1 MVKKE
6 ELKQFSLNFAD
17 EFVHSLNQNTKA
29 EAEMPKDILAEVFD
43 KADEEFLIS
52 CYEVHK
58 RFELEAG
65 RQPLTLEEYAKDF
78 YRERTEEEI
87 KQAEQLQDEIDTYLR
102 HNGPI
107 GSRARIQPKLSFVSR
122 IKKWISNIFN

>member
-1 MVKKE
+1 MKKE
-6 ELKQFSLNFAD
+6 ELKQFSLNFDD

-29 EAEMPKDILAEVFD
+29 EAEMPKDILAELFD

-87 KQAEQLQDEIDTYLR
+87 KQAEQLQDEMDTYLR

-107 GSRARIQPKLSFVSR
+107 GSRARTQPKLSLFTKLQKFVH
-122 IKKWISNIFN
+122 KIFS

>member
-1 MVKKE
+1 MKKE

-52 CYEVHK
+52 CYEVHE

-107 GSRARIQPKLSFVSR
+107 GSRARTQPKLSLFAKLQKFVH
-122 IKKWISNIFN
+122 KIFS